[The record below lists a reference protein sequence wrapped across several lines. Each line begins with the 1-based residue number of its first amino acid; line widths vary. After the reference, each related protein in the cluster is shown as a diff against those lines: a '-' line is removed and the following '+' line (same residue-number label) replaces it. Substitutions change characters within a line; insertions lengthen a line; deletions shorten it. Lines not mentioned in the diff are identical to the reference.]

1 MKRIVFTRP
10 DGSVGIIVP
19 APGGRLVQSV
29 RRRGQPVA
37 LPEPVPLSHM
47 AASCKRRDEIE
58 ILAGEDD
65 ATWLQRIAEKDV
77 PAGCQAVTICDETDL
92 PADRTHRDAWVWDG
106 SRVVVDETRIKPKP
120 VAEPVREGSVPVH
133 DPRLDQ
139 IGPELA
145 QQMAAAFEAMR
156 RELRAEIAIEHQRS
170 IEALTVHSALADGRE
185 IAPGSFPALERMIA
199 DGGQP
204 VTADAI
210 VAAADEQARRGIQLA
225 EGAA

>member
-1 MKRIVFTRP
+1 M
-10 DGSVGIIVP
+10 SQIIVY
-19 APGGRLVQSV
+19 ATHDGAARFVSPGPCIKRAAARCVP
-29 RRRGQPVA
+29 RDARHVA
-37 LPEPVPLSHM
+37 V
-47 AASCKRRDEIE
+47 I
-58 ILAGEDD
+58 DD
-65 ATWLQRIAEKDV
+65 S
-77 PAGCQAVTICDETDL
+77 DL
-92 PADRTHRDAWVWDG
+92 PTDRTHRDAWVWDG
-106 SRVVVDETRIKPKP
+106 QRVVVDETRIKPKP